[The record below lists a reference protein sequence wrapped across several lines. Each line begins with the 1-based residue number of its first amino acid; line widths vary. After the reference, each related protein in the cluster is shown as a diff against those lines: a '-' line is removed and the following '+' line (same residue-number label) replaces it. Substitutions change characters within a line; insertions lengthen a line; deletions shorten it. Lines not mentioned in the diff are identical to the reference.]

1 MFWNRLRRA
10 QEDESTDRPAGLGAR
25 LARNLPFF
33 AIELVV
39 VFVGV
44 YLAFLLGNRQATE
57 REREVALK
65 YREVLICDFEI
76 LVSSLH
82 EQLQEL
88 RPHRQ
93 VIRQIDEGLQP
104 DIPLSEFYYLYDD
117 RVLQAAFDSQ
127 NFESLDSRL
136 VQAIVRGR
144 VLLLSLERNVDH
156 LNAFMTTTLAPMHRD
171 GDRRFYDDEGNLL
184 LHLEAYRR
192 LVEAI
197 TDVNVGLQRVLRGE
211 ALFSLH
217 IETMGIDLEVLRGFD
232 ADDPGTPDALK
243 EAVIRAAELARFDL
257 ENPCSRGF
265 ASLSEP

>member
-1 MFWNRLRRA
+1 MLWNRLRRA
-10 QEDESTDRPAGLGAR
+10 REAEGGDTSASRGTT

-82 EQLQEL
+82 EQLREL

-184 LHLEAYRR
+184 FHLEAYRR

-217 IETMGIDLEVLRGFD
+217 IETMGIDLEDLVGFD
-232 ADDPGTPDALK
+232 ADDPGAPDALK
-243 EAVIRAAELARFDL
+243 EAVTRAAELARFDL
-257 ENPCSRGF
+257 ENPCSRSF